1 MAKEFLPELR
11 LALLVTGEIA
21 EAVVLSAK
29 QPVFLGMF
37 KCFWLLKISCF

>member
-11 LALLVTGEIA
+11 PALLVTGEIA

-37 KCFWLLKISCF
+37 KCFWLLKINCF